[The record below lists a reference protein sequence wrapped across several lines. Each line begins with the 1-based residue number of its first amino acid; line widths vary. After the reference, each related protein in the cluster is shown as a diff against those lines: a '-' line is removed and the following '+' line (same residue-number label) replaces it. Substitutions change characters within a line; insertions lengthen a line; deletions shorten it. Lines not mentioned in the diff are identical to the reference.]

1 MVQHGAVQT
10 HGHWALYNQLDLGPR
25 PGSSS
30 CVTVGKGFTT
40 YLSSPPPQ
48 SLPPPPHTQELLVGR
63 KTAVENDNRQAI
75 FGLIVRAMWRRGGKH
90 WFGSIRH
97 VV

>member
-10 HGHWALYNQLDLGPR
+10 HGHWALYNQLDLGPK

-40 YLSSPPPQ
+40 HLSSPPSQSSPPPNTHKNCWWEGRYKQLKTTIRRQ
-48 SLPPPPHTQELLVGR
+48 SL
-63 KTAVENDNRQAI
+63 
-75 FGLIVRAMWRRGGKH
+75 GG
-90 WFGSIRH
+90 
-97 VV
+97 

>member
-48 SLPPPPHTQELLVGR
+48 SLPPPPPTHTR
-63 KTAVENDNRQAI
+63 
-75 FGLIVRAMWRRGGKH
+75 IVGGKED
-90 WFGSIRH
+90 SS
-97 VV
+97 